1 MALFW
6 FEKPNTYDSTKNQ
19 DILREVERMGILG
32 ARVGKL

>member
-6 FEKPNTYDSTKNQ
+6 FEKSNTCDSTENQ